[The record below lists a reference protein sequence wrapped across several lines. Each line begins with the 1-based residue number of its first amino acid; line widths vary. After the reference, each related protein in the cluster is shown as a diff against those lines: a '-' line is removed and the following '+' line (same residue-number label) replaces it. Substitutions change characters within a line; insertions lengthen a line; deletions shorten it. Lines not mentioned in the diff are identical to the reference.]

1 MQGTTKAE
9 ERVPA
14 AMPAVRALAMPADTN
29 PSGDIFGGWLLAQMD
44 VAGGIVGAGQ
54 MGNGIAHVFALAGYD
69 VVMSDISQEAL
80 DKAVA
85 LIDKNL
91 ERQVSREKIS
101 AAEKAAALGRITTT
115 LKLSDVAQTD
125 LVIEAATERE
135 TVKQAIFED
144 LLPHLKPHTILTSN
158 TSSIS
163 ITRLASRTDRPEK
176 FMGFHF
182 MNPVP
187 VMQLVELIRGIATD
201 EPTYKAL
208 VEVVEKIGKTAASAE
223 DFPAFIVNRIL
234 MPMINEA
241 VYTLYEGV
249 GNVKSIDESLKLG
262 ANHPMGPL
270 ELADFI
276 GLDTCLAIMNVLHE
290 GLADTK
296 YRPCPLLTKYVE
308 AGWLGRKTQRGFYD
322 YRGETPVPTR

>member
-1 MQGTTKAE
+1 MEIQRIG
-9 ERVPA
+9 V
-14 AMPAVRALAMPADTN
+14 
-29 PSGDIFGGWLLAQMD
+29 I
-44 VAGGIVGAGQ
+44 GAGQ
-54 MGNGIAHVFALAGYD
+54 MGNGIAHVMALAGYD
-69 VVMSDISQEAL
+69 VSLNDVSDEAL
-80 DKAVA
+80 AKS
-85 LIDKNL
+85 LKIIDKNL
-91 ERQVSREKIS
+91 ERQVAREKIS
-101 AAEKAAALGRITTT
+101 EDDKATAMGRITTT
-115 LKLSDVAQTD
+115 RALEELGQTD

-135 TVKQAIFED
+135 TIKSAIFED
-144 LLPHLKPHTILTSN
+144 LVPHLAPHTILTSN

-201 EPTYKAL
+201 EPTFTACKG
-208 VEVVEKIGKTAASAE
+208 VVDTLGKTAATAE

-249 GNVKSIDESLKLG
+249 GNVTSIDMAMKLG
-262 ANHPMGPL
+262 TNHPMGPL

-276 GLDTCLAIMNVLHE
+276 GLDTCLAIMNVLHD

-322 YRGETPVPTR
+322 YRGESPVPTR

>member
-1 MQGTTKAE
+1 MEINRIG
-9 ERVPA
+9 V
-14 AMPAVRALAMPADTN
+14 
-29 PSGDIFGGWLLAQMD
+29 I
-44 VAGGIVGAGQ
+44 GAGQ
-54 MGNGIAHVFALAGYD
+54 MGNGIAHVMAAAGYD
-69 VVMSDISQEAL
+69 VILNDVSQDAL
-80 DKAVA
+80 DGA
-85 LIDKNL
+85 ISTITKNL
-91 ERQVSREKIS
+91 DRQVSRGKLPETEK
-101 AAEKAAALGRITTT
+101 KAALARISTT
-115 LKLSDVAQTD
+115 LKLPEIGATD

-135 TVKQAIFED
+135 SLKTAIFED
-144 LLPHLKPHTILTSN
+144 LVPHLQPHTILTSN

-163 ITRLASRTDRPEK
+163 ITRLASRTDRPER

-201 EPTYKAL
+201 QETFASCLK
-208 VEVVEKIGKTAASAE
+208 VVENLGKTAASAE

-249 GNVKSIDESLKLG
+249 GSVKSIDQSLKLG

-276 GLDTCLAIMNVLHE
+276 GLDTCLAIMNVLHD

-322 YRGETPVPTR
+322 YRGDEPVPTR

>member
-1 MQGTTKAE
+1 MEIKTIG
-9 ERVPA
+9 V
-14 AMPAVRALAMPADTN
+14 
-29 PSGDIFGGWLLAQMD
+29 
-44 VAGGIVGAGQ
+44 VGAGQ
-54 MGNGIAHVFALAGYD
+54 MGNGIAHVMALAGFD
-69 VVMSDISQEAL
+69 VLMTDISQDAL
-80 DKAVA
+80 DAAVA

-91 ERQVSREKIS
+91 TRQVSREKIS
-101 AAEKAAALGRITTT
+101 QDEKDAAMGRIRTT
-115 LKLSDVAQTD
+115 LTLTD
-125 LVIEAATERE
+125 LGPSDLIIEAATERE

-163 ITRLASRTDRPEK
+163 ITRLATRTDRPEK

-201 EPTYKAL
+201 EETYDACLK
-208 VEVVEKIGKTAASAE
+208 VVEKIGKTAASAE

-249 GNVKSIDESLKLG
+249 GNVRSIDESMKLG

-276 GLDTCLAIMNVLHE
+276 GLDTCLAIMNVLHD

-322 YRGETPVPTR
+322 YRGEVPVPTR

>member
-1 MQGTTKAE
+1 MEIRLVG
-9 ERVPA
+9 V
-14 AMPAVRALAMPADTN
+14 
-29 PSGDIFGGWLLAQMD
+29 
-44 VAGGIVGAGQ
+44 VGAGQ

-69 VVMSDISQEAL
+69 VLMTDIAEESLQKAL
-80 DKAVA
+80 STIEKN
-85 LIDKNL
+85 ID
-91 ERQVSREKIS
+91 RQVARGKVLPADKRS
-101 AAEKAAALGRITTT
+101 ALGRIRTT
-115 LKLSDVAQTD
+115 LKLTD
-125 LVIEAATERE
+125 LGQCDLIIEAATERE

-144 LLPHLKPHTILTSN
+144 LVPHLKPTTILTSN

-201 EPTYKAL
+201 QETWDTL
-208 VEVVEKIGKTAASAE
+208 HEVVRKLGKTAASAE

-249 GNVKSIDESLKLG
+249 GSVKSIDESLKLG

-322 YRGETPVPTR
+322 YRGEVPVPTR